1 MARLL
6 IISTHGSEDPTR
18 AGLAFFMAKGA
29 VEAEHKPEIVLA
41 GDASVLAR
49 KVVADSEGSAGPVN
63 RAAIEKGGAFSFLEE
78 LSNVDRAR
86 AQGGCSPTLQRRTPY
101 KPRRAQHC
109 DSAELLEGTG

>member
-29 VEAEHKPEIVLA
+29 AEAGHKPEIVLA

-49 KVVADSEGSAGPVN
+49 KVVADSVLPLGIPPLQELVQFALDNNVPVY
-63 RAAIEKGGAFSFLEE
+63 
-78 LSNVDRAR
+78 
-86 AQGGCSPTLQRRTPY
+86 T
-101 KPRRAQHC
+101 
-109 DSAELLEGTG
+109 

>member
-29 VEAEHKPEIVLA
+29 IEAGHKPEIALA

-49 KVVADSEGSAGPVN
+49 KVVADSVLPVGIPPLKELVQF
-63 RAAIEKGGAFSFLEE
+63 ALE
-78 LSNVDRAR
+78 NKV
-86 AQGGCSPTLQRRTPY
+86 PVYT
-101 KPRRAQHC
+101 
-109 DSAELLEGTG
+109 